1 MNEKV
6 RITILLILIF
16 CLGFTCCIVYKEI
29 KQDRIIDGLRFAGNY
44 SHPDALEHSKKYDKG
59 GDWVC
64 INVKGMEY
72 DYAIKIIQHEVAH
85 EIFAEECED
94 NIEKCMEV
102 IEK

>member
-16 CLGFTCCIVYKEI
+16 CLGFICCILYNEFSNK
-29 KQDRIIDGLRFAGNY
+29 RIVDGLRFEGNY
-44 SHPDALEHSKKYDKG
+44 SHPTALEKSKGYDKN

-64 INVKGMEY
+64 VNVKGMDY
-72 DYAIKIIQHEVAH
+72 KYAIGIIQHEVAH
-85 EIFAEECED
+85 ELFAEECED

-102 IEK
+102 IGK